1 MLVEKQNEEMVAD
14 LAPAPTAPPPPAPST
29 APLQRPKI
37 DRAALRAAL
46 CAVQADTSSSGG
58 SSPVQYDSGGHDG
71 LTDRSTD
78 STDGDQVLPDK

>member
-14 LAPAPTAPPPPAPST
+14 LAPAPPPSAPTSTAPPV
-29 APLQRPKI
+29 RPKI
-37 DRAALRAAL
+37 DRAALLAAL
-46 CAVQADTSSSGG
+46 RAVPDTSSSGG

-78 STDGDQVLPDK
+78 SADGDEVVPDK